1 MDETNR
7 LGRVKSEKK
16 DNDTVDGAF
25 REAAG
30 KGETVKMG
38 LMFFFRKKK
47 KKSCYMQMVIP
58 VFLFFEGEPHLHFF
72 SN

>member
-1 MDETNR
+1 MNEANR

-38 LMFFFRKKK
+38 LMCFFRKKK
-47 KKSCYMQMVIP
+47 ELLYANGDTC
-58 VFLFFEGEPHLHFF
+58 VFIF
-72 SN
+72 